1 MMDSHT
7 SLTPTE
13 WLLCLCITA
22 LVVEWQLSASASITS
37 KIAGILT
44 LGGLTLGVSIHA
56 FEWFREQYADLS

>member
-13 WLLCLCITA
+13 LVLCLFITA
-22 LVVEWQLSASASITS
+22 LVVGWQLSASSSVTS

-44 LGGLTLGVSIHA
+44 FGGLTLGISMYV
-56 FEWFREQYADLS
+56 FEWLRE